1 MNIKLTILNSFFFI
15 SLITVL
21 LFNSFLT
28 EYDIAGLYLYLVIVT
43 IPLFI
48 LQFISISIFS
58 SRIKKKEPNIF
69 FKACKRPNGSQGS
82 SINVAALFDE
92 SIPFSKMKEQYLIR
106 DWNFTKRVVIYSMLS
121 FIILIILF
129 FI

>member
-21 LFNSFLT
+21 LFNRLLAQ
-28 EYDIAGLYLYLVIVT
+28 YYIVGYYLYLIIVT

-58 SRIKKKEPNIF
+58 TRIKKKAPNIF
-69 FKACKRPNGSQGS
+69 SQACKRPNGSRGR
-82 SINVAALFDE
+82 SINVSALFDE
-92 SIPFSKMKEQYLIR
+92 SIPFSEMKEQHLIR
-106 DWNFTKRVVIYSMLS
+106 DWNFAKRVVIYSMIS